1 MEEQPWI
8 WNDYKLAGEL
18 RSKFHSILGVADE
31 DNDNMADE
39 PAQAPKSASN
49 FREEQQHRAMA
60 EESPATNNVENDYI
74 YDVEGRP
81 LTGDTGRLQF
91 YAKPSEKK
99 RSQQLSGRRRQ
110 QQLQQ
115 GAAKSSSSSTTADET
130 SSNSAPSVG
139 IVRDV
144 EPRVLPL
151 LGFHAAV
158 NKINRPKEAL
168 LKKILRQA
176 G

>member
-8 WNDYKLAGEL
+8 WNDFKLAGEL
-18 RSKFHSILGVADE
+18 RSKFHSILGVGDE

-39 PAQAPKSASN
+39 TAASASN
-49 FREEQQHRAMA
+49 FREEEEQHRAQV
-60 EESPATNNVENDYI
+60 EESPARNNVENDYI

-81 LTGDTGRLQF
+81 GRLQF

-99 RSQQLSGRRRQ
+99 RSQQLPARRRQ
-110 QQLQQ
+110 LLQ
-115 GAAKSSSSSTTADET
+115 GANSKSSTTADEA
-130 SSNSAPSVG
+130 SNSPPSLSV
-139 IVRDV
+139 IVRDA